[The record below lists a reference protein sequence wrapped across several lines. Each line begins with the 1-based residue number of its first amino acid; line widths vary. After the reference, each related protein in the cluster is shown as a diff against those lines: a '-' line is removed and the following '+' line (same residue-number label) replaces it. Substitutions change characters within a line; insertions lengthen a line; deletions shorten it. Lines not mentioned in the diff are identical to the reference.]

1 MASQDWLEKDFYK
14 ILAVAKDASDAEIKK
29 SYRSLARKYH
39 PDANRDDTSAEA
51 RFKEIS
57 EAYSV
62 LSDATERAEYDQIRA
77 MQSGGPRFTSGGGQ
91 GGFEDVFGGMFG
103 GGGGGGG
110 GMPRGGQNAD
120 FGDLFSGLFNG
131 GGGYSGNREPT
142 KGRDVVSRVTLDLR
156 TALAGT
162 EISLDGPG
170 GHKIKT
176 RVPAGVKDGQKVRL
190 RGKGHPSPDG
200 GKAGDVIITVGVPK
214 HHIYG
219 RDADN
224 LRIEVPI
231 TFGEAALG
239 ATIEVPTIDGDIV
252 KVKVPAGTPSGKVLR
267 IKGRGVRGGAALG
280 DLLVELQ
287 VAVPSHL
294 SGAAKGHLEKL
305 MEALPKENPR
315 EDLLKR
321 VKA

>member
-14 ILAVAKDASDAEIKK
+14 ILGVSKTASDAEIKK
-29 SYRSLARKYH
+29 SYRSLSRKYH
-39 PDANRDDTSAEA
+39 PDVNRDNPSAEA
-51 RFKEIS
+51 RFKEVS

-62 LSDATERAEYDQIRA
+62 LSDKNERAEYDQIRT
-77 MQSGGPRFTSGGGQ
+77 MQSGGPRFSAGGSQ

-103 GGGGGGG
+103 GG
-110 GMPRGGQNAD
+110 MPRSAPTGD
-120 FGDLFSGLFNG
+120 YGDLFSGLFG
-131 GGGYSGNREPT
+131 GGGGGFNGYREPT
-142 KGRDVVSRVTLDLR
+142 KGRDVVSRVTIDLK

-162 EISLDGPG
+162 DVTLEGPG
-170 GHKIKT
+170 GKKIT
-176 RVPAGVKDGQKVRL
+176 ARVPAGVKDGQKVRL

-214 HHIYG
+214 HQIYS
-219 RDADN
+219 RDGDH

-231 TFGEAALG
+231 TFGEATLG
-239 ATIEVPTIDGDIV
+239 ATVEVPTIDGEIV
-252 KVKVPAGTPSGKVLR
+252 KVKIPAGTPSGKVLR
-267 IKGRGVRGGAALG
+267 VKGKGVRAGAALG

-305 MEALPKENPR
+305 MAALPNENPR
-315 EDLLKR
+315 EDLVKR
-321 VKA
+321 AKG

>member
-14 ILAVAKDASDAEIKK
+14 ILGVSKTASDAEIKK
-29 SYRSLARKYH
+29 SYRSLSRKYH
-39 PDANRDDTSAEA
+39 PDVNRDDSQAEA
-51 RFKEIS
+51 RFKEVS

-62 LSDATERAEYDQIRA
+62 LSDKNDRAEYDQIRA
-77 MQSGGPRFTSGGGQ
+77 MQSGGPRFSAGGSQ

-103 GGGGGGG
+103 GG
-110 GMPRGGQNAD
+110 MPRSAPTGD
-120 FGDLFSGLFNG
+120 YGDLFSGLFG
-131 GGGYSGNREPT
+131 GGGGGFGGYREPT
-142 KGRDVVSRVTLDLR
+142 KGRDVVSRVTIDLK

-162 EISLDGPG
+162 DVTLEGPG
-170 GHKIKT
+170 GKKIT
-176 RVPAGVKDGQKVRL
+176 ARVPAGVKDGQKVRL

-214 HHIYG
+214 HQIYA
-219 RDADN
+219 RDGDH

-231 TFGEAALG
+231 TFGEATLG
-239 ATIEVPTIDGDIV
+239 ATVEVPTIEGDIV

-267 IKGRGVRGGAALG
+267 VKGKGVRAGAALG

-287 VAVPSHL
+287 VAVPAHL

-305 MEALPKENPR
+305 MAALPNENPR
-315 EDLLKR
+315 EDLVKR
-321 VKA
+321 AKG

>member
-14 ILAVAKDASDAEIKK
+14 ILGVSKTASDAEIKK
-29 SYRSLARKYH
+29 SYRSLSRKYH
-39 PDANRDDTSAEA
+39 PDVNRDNPSAEA
-51 RFKEIS
+51 RFKEVS

-62 LSDATERAEYDQIRA
+62 LSDKNERAEYDQIRT
-77 MQSGGPRFTSGGGQ
+77 MQSGGPRFSAGGSQ

-103 GGGGGGG
+103 GG
-110 GMPRGGQNAD
+110 MPRSAPTGD
-120 FGDLFSGLFNG
+120 YGDLFSGLFG
-131 GGGYSGNREPT
+131 GGGGGFNGYREPT
-142 KGRDVVSRVTLDLR
+142 KGRDVVSRVTIDLK

-162 EISLDGPG
+162 DVTLEGPG
-170 GHKIKT
+170 GKKIT
-176 RVPAGVKDGQKVRL
+176 ARVPAGVKDGQKVRL

-214 HHIYG
+214 HQIYS
-219 RDADN
+219 RDGDH

-231 TFGEAALG
+231 TFGEATLG
-239 ATIEVPTIDGDIV
+239 ATVEVPTIDGESV
-252 KVKVPAGTPSGKVLR
+252 KVKIPAGTPSGKVLR
-267 IKGRGVRGGAALG
+267 VKGKGVRAGAALG

-305 MEALPKENPR
+305 MAALPKENPR
-315 EDLLKR
+315 EDLVKR
-321 VKA
+321 AKG

>member
-14 ILAVAKDASDAEIKK
+14 ILGVSKTASDAEIKK
-29 SYRSLARKYH
+29 SYRSLSRKYH
-39 PDANRDDTSAEA
+39 PDVNRDNPSAEA
-51 RFKEIS
+51 RFKEVS

-62 LSDATERAEYDQIRA
+62 LSDKNERAEYDQIRT
-77 MQSGGPRFTSGGGQ
+77 MQSGGPRFSAGGSQ

-103 GGGGGGG
+103 GG
-110 GMPRGGQNAD
+110 MPRSAPTGD
-120 FGDLFSGLFNG
+120 YGDLFSGLFG
-131 GGGYSGNREPT
+131 GGGGGFNGYREPT
-142 KGRDVVSRVTLDLR
+142 KGRDVVSRVTIDLK

-162 EISLDGPG
+162 DVTLEGPG
-170 GHKIKT
+170 GKKIT
-176 RVPAGVKDGQKVRL
+176 ARVPAGVKDGQKVRL

-214 HHIYG
+214 HQIYS
-219 RDADN
+219 RDGDH

-231 TFGEAALG
+231 TFGEATLG
-239 ATIEVPTIDGDIV
+239 ATVEVPTIDGESV
-252 KVKVPAGTPSGKVLR
+252 KVKIPAGTPSGKVLR
-267 IKGRGVRGGAALG
+267 VKGKGVRAGAALG

-305 MEALPKENPR
+305 MAALPNENPR
-315 EDLLKR
+315 EDLVKR
-321 VKA
+321 AKG